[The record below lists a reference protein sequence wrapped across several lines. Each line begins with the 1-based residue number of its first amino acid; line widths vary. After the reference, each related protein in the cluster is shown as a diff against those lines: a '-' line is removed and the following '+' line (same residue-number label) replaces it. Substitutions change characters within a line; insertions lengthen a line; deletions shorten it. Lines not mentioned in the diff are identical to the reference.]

1 MILSYRNEKES
12 KKMPTKLIRS
22 HLLCR
27 TNLTRRFASSDHSS
41 TTSSSYCID
50 LVKKSDYESY
60 LIGLLF
66 PKQHRR
72 AYFAI
77 KAFNV
82 EIATIRDQIPRN
94 AQQAGRIRFQF
105 WRDVISEI
113 NNKSLAK
120 HNNQPVALELA
131 EHIPKYSLTTRWF
144 ERSIEARCVT
154 NTLELIIP

>member
-1 MILSYRNEKES
+1 M
-12 KKMPTKLIRS
+12 KLLVTRPIPRY
-22 HLLCR
+22 LLTR
-27 TNLTRRFASSDHSS
+27 ANLTRNFASSDHAS

-50 LVKKSDYESY
+50 LVKKHDYESY

-113 NNKSLAK
+113 NNKALAK

-131 EHIPKYSLTTRWF
+131 EHVPKYSLTTRWF
-144 ERSIEARCVT
+144 ERSIEARY
-154 NTLELIIP
+154 EMEYF